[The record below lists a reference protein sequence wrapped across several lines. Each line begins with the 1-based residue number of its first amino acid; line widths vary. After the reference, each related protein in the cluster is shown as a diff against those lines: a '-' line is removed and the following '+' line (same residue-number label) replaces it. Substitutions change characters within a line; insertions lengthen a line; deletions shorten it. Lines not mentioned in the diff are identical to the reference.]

1 MVQKYKIECYDRI
14 IDNWMYV
21 WSSESLYSA
30 KYMIKILS
38 LNNPGAILRLIEVL
52 EFRGN

>member
-1 MVQKYKIECYDRI
+1 MIQMYRIECYDRI
-14 IDNWMYV
+14 TNNWMYV
-21 WSSESLYSA
+21 RSFDSLNSA

-52 EFRGN
+52 ELRGK